1 VRDDIREK
9 LIQITRSQ
17 DLISYDDLNK
27 QLNLGLDFNLPPD
40 RILIGHWLDE
50 ISEHEIRAGRHM
62 LSAVVVHKEGE
73 GFGDPGKGFY
83 ECARELGVYKGGDDL
98 GFWAKEVKWL
108 HDYWSSH

>member
-1 VRDDIREK
+1 MRDDIREK
-9 LIQITRSQ
+9 LIQIARLQ

-27 QLNLGLDFNLPPD
+27 QLNLGLDFTLPPD
-40 RILIGHWLDE
+40 RNLIGHRLDE
-50 ISEHEIRAGRHM
+50 ISEYEVRAGRHM

-73 GFGDPGKGFY
+73 GFGDPGEGFY
-83 ECARELGVYKGGDDL
+83 ECARELGVYNGRDDL

>member
-1 VRDDIREK
+1 MRNDIREK
-9 LIQITRSQ
+9 LIQIARFQ

-27 QLNLGLDFNLPPD
+27 QLNLGLDFTLPPD
-40 RILIGHWLDE
+40 RNLIGHWLDE
-50 ISEHEIRAGRHM
+50 ISEYEVRAGRHM

-83 ECARELGVYKGGDDL
+83 ECARELGVYKGGDDI
-98 GFWAKEVKWL
+98 GFWAKEVEWL